1 MKMPEPNMDA
11 IRDIAQRAEEAFES
25 GRMDRNAWRA
35 FLSEA
40 YADSNGRP
48 DLTAFLAPYAKSEWV
63 DELRAEDSTHR
74 RSVAGGSLRRGEGDE
89 HAHAHGELQF
99 LDAQTRGAPDLEEC
113 QAALLR
119 QLA

>member
-40 YADSNGRP
+40 YAASNGRP

-63 DELRAEDSTHR
+63 HELRAEEETDR
-74 RSVAGGSLRRGEGDE
+74 RSVA
-89 HAHAHGELQF
+89 
-99 LDAQTRGAPDLEEC
+99 
-113 QAALLR
+113 
-119 QLA
+119 